1 MTKEDLEATGK
12 YLEPYNN
19 WCPNHTCDDTC
30 MVWVKRQEYRK
41 NRIIKSCFRTF
52 CELMEQKSL
61 QENNKDLKDNA

>member
-30 MVWVKRQEYRK
+30 MVWVKRQEYKK
-41 NRIIKSCFRTF
+41 NRIIKSFF
-52 CELMEQKSL
+52 EHFV
-61 QENNKDLKDNA
+61 N